1 MAASLSNSWNHVTLI
16 KLDTSP
22 GSEGPFVVT
31 QEAVTPDDTTQ
42 LPRTWLLRAD
52 GKWIDLVQQ
61 VLLPHEEKERVW
73 FDSAREVM
81 TLLASLPDHAS
92 VFSIEVEEDQRREA
106 VRIIEGMSAQRL
118 REMAVAWKAHHG
130 E

>member
-31 QEAVTPDDTTQ
+31 QEAVAPDDTTQ

-73 FDSAREVM
+73 FDNAREVM